1 MACKDTKKNGHT
13 QENQQKMHFLIFFL
27 PENLVISK
35 KSSTFALAFEKR
47 GTLVEIDE

>member
-35 KSSTFALAFEKR
+35 KSSTFALAFGKR

>member
-13 QENQQKMHFLIFFL
+13 QENQQKNALSHIFL

-47 GTLVEIDE
+47 GTPVEVDE